1 MDYPAGTPDIDGLKA
16 CVAGYVCR
24 REMSDT
30 PNDEIVIGMD
40 LEDVRKRF
48 ENIGGTEEEFRQLVA
63 EAEKAV
69 TNDLQSPVVRQGIW
83 AEANRFEKE
92 SFPLQN

>member
-1 MDYPAGTPDIDGLKA
+1 
-16 CVAGYVCR
+16 
-24 REMSDT
+24 
-30 PNDEIVIGMD
+30 MD

-69 TNDLQSPVVRQGIW
+69 TNDLQSPAVREEIW
-83 AEANRFEKE
+83 AEAKRFQRVAILLLVKTRT
-92 SFPLQN
+92 STDSG